1 MIVLKI
7 LLWIFLAILALILL
21 IMILPVSVGVGYVDK
36 KVILKVKYA
45 FINVFELGGKGVV
58 NRFMGKGKKSKAHE
72 PEPTNEPGGQTAEEA
87 KEKCFAEDTEEKE
100 AAAETK
106 AAERSAAELNDMET
120 EADKPEQVNETA
132 QEKPENAGEVVEK
145 DESDKA
151 VPDEN
156 DSADEENKP
165 EKKKGGKSLTDK
177 IDFVHDIWHA
187 AGRPALKIFKGFK
200 FSEFYVDFL
209 IANQDAYKCALNYG
223 RISGA
228 LYYVLGWFGVL
239 FNMKYKTVD
248 VNPGF
253 DMNDSR
259 WDVSFKLSFN
269 IMNVVVAGLWFLMTY
284 IFKILIPS
292 KRMKKKM
299 KKAAMQK

>member
-21 IMILPVSVGVGYVDK
+21 VMILPVSVKVGYVDK

-45 FINVFELGGKGVV
+45 FINVFELGGKGIL
-58 NRFMGKGKKSKAHE
+58 NRFMGGGKKERKA
-72 PEPTNEPGGQTAEEA
+72 PEPVKKRSASAAEEP
-87 KEKCFAEDTEEKE
+87 
-100 AAAETK
+100 AAAE
-106 AAERSAAELNDMET
+106 AAEKPAESREKP
-120 EADKPEQVNETA
+120 EADRDEPEQVHEAVQDKPKNVSEA
-132 QEKPENAGEVVEK
+132 GEKSGENAHIPDDSGSASG
-145 DESDKA
+145 DDK
-151 VPDEN
+151 P
-156 DSADEENKP
+156 K
-165 EKKKGGKSLTDK
+165 KKKGGKNLTEK

-248 VNPGF
+248 INPGF
-253 DMNDSR
+253 DMEESR
-259 WDVSFKLSFN
+259 WDVSFKVSFN
-269 IMNVVVAGLWFLMTY
+269 IMNVVIAGLWFLMTY
-284 IFKILIPS
+284 IFKIRIPS

-299 KKAAMQK
+299 QKAAMQK